1 MRNYQIYGTLTLY
14 FEITAEATPD
24 LFIRYAAC
32 GKELQMSLLCTIA
45 GIFCLVYFFLLLLYS
60 GFTSAF
66 YLIWPLLAAGFFTAG
81 WLFRIRFWQRLPSAL
96 RIGFVLLF
104 CVCLIFFL
112 SVEGMIL
119 KGSLQTPADTQ
130 DYVIV
135 LGAHVRES
143 GPSKALALR
152 LDKALE
158 YAFDHPSSILIVSGG
173 QGSNEPCTESS
184 AMKKY
189 LTDRGVPENRV
200 LEENRST
207 NTRENLIFS
216 KELLPGDVSVGIISN
231 GFHICRA
238 LHLAETLGY
247 SNVSGI
253 PAKSDLATQP
263 TNLLRE
269 FFAVVKDFWM
279 IR

>member
-1 MRNYQIYGTLTLY
+1 M
-14 FEITAEATPD
+14 P
-24 LFIRYAAC
+24 
-32 GKELQMSLLCTIA
+32 MLCMAA
-45 GIFCLVYFFLLLLYS
+45 GILCLIYFIFLLLYT

-66 YLIWPLLAAGFFTAG
+66 YLIWPLMGAGLLLLG
-81 WLFRIRFWQRLPSAL
+81 HLFRIHFWAQIPFIL
-96 RIGFVLLF
+96 RIGLLVVFSLGVL
-104 CVCLIFFL
+104 FFL
-112 SVEGMIL
+112 GVEAMIL
-119 KGSLQTPADTQ
+119 KGAVQMPSESQ

-135 LGAHVRES
+135 LGAHVRSE
-143 GPSKALALR
+143 GPSRALALR

-158 YAFDHPSSILIVSGG
+158 YAADNPDTIFIVSGG

-189 LTDRGVPENRV
+189 LTDRGLPASRI
-200 LEENRST
+200 LEEDRST

-216 KELLPGDVSVGIISN
+216 RRMIPADASVGIISN

-247 SNVSGI
+247 ENASGI
-253 PAKSDLATQP
+253 PAKSDIGTQP

-269 FFAVVKDFWM
+269 FFAVVKDFWIM
-279 IR
+279 SSHSP